1 MSLRFWGQWSHSTV
15 LISLFQK
22 QNLKNLKRRTKND
35 FHKIRHTAQTL
46 MPQGFRAFF
55 TLNRVQ
61 KRIQA
66 KALCRK
72 AFRALGVDL
81 WDVAQKPKVR
91 HVHIFYSSK
100 PNHPLPPLPQRLH
113 PRFWL
118 LVFQPTTL
126 APLPWLFGRCFSIA
140 LFFHLSIFS
149 FALSAFF
156 CVLAP
161 PPFALRFVSNAPK
174 RHFSFRLLTSQ
185 PSGIPAFRHSAPKNC
200 VWGFILRSSKTTEPR
215 NHLMIVLSSCFK

>member
-1 MSLRFWGQWSHSTV
+1 MSLRFWGQWSHSTA
-15 LISLFQK
+15 LISPFQK

-46 MPQGFRAFF
+46 MHQGFRAFS

-100 PNHPLPPLPQRLH
+100 PNPPLPPLPQR
-113 PRFWL
+113 PDL
-118 LVFQPTTL
+118 LFSPFVFQPTTP
-126 APLPWLFGRCFSIA
+126 APLLWLFGHCFSIA
-140 LFFHLSIFS
+140 LFFHLSIFA
-149 FALSAFF
+149 FALSALFS
-156 CVLAP
+156 CL
-161 PPFALRFVSNAPK
+161 LRRF
-174 RHFSFRLLTSQ
+174 
-185 PSGIPAFRHSAPKNC
+185 
-200 VWGFILRSSKTTEPR
+200 LRSG
-215 NHLMIVLSSCFK
+215 LSPTLQNAISHFGF